1 MKLTPS
7 DSQTLCNIA
16 IRAAKEAGAM
26 IQQRANTDFKVNHK
40 AIGSTPA
47 SQVVTEVD
55 IKSQEIILKHINPTL
70 APYQLGLLSEEEP
83 DDGSRFEQDYFW
95 CIDPMDG
102 TLPFVERR
110 PGYCVSIALVS
121 KAGASFLGVVYDPLT
136 ETLYHAIK
144 GIGAFRNEKAW
155 DWNPPTTEPYQPIH
169 SGGATL
175 NTCWVLEQAPAYFL
189 KKPKAQEGCGCLW
202 DYAATACLYE
212 ELGAP
217 ISDSH
222 GDPLDLNSRESF
234 FMNKKGILFCSDRD
248 IQKQVIENSEA

>member
-1 MKLTPS
+1 MKLTPTHLE
-7 DSQTLCNIA
+7 TLCDAA
-16 IRAAKEAGAM
+16 IQAAKAAGTM
-26 IQQRANTDFKVNHK
+26 IQQRANTNFKVDHK
-40 AIGSTPA
+40 EIGSTPA

-70 APYQLGLLSEEEP
+70 EPYQLGLLSEEEP

-121 KAGASFLGVVYDPLT
+121 REGQAVLGVIYDPLT

-144 GIGAFRNEKAW
+144 
-155 DWNPPTTEPYQPIH
+155 
-169 SGGATL
+169 SGGAFL
-175 NTCWVLEQAPAYFL
+175 NQKPWVWKPNSEGPTQLFLDGGGVMNVIWALEQSPAYYL
-189 KKPKAQEGCGCLW
+189 KKPKPQEGCGCLW

-217 ISDSH
+217 YSNSH
-222 GDPLDLNSRESF
+222 GGPLGLNSRESL
-234 FMNKKGILFCSDRD
+234 FMNIKGVLFCSDAD
-248 IQKQVIENSEA
+248 IQKQVIRETR